1 MKKTI
6 LALVLAAVLATPA
19 FARPPHHG
27 GFGPRPCPVPV
38 MHHSHHHHGGG
49 FVPFIVGA
57 TFGAIATAV
66 ATPPPPPP
74 PPHPVVYTA
83 PAPVV
88 VAAPVVPAPV
98 PTPAPVVV
106 VTTPSPSI
114 TRTERVTSTTIVNG
128 VQFQTIK
135 TRIYWSDGS
144 ITEN

>member
-19 FARPPHHG
+19 FARPPRHG
-27 GFGPRPCPVPV
+27 GFGPRPRPVPV
-38 MHHSHHHHGGG
+38 MHHSHHHHHGGG

-57 TFGAIATAV
+57 TFGAIAATAV
-66 ATPPPPPP
+66 AAPPPPR
-74 PPHPVVYTA
+74 PVVYTA

-98 PTPAPVVV
+98 PAPAPVVV
-106 VTTPSPSI
+106 VTAPAPSI

-135 TRIYWSDGS
+135 TRIYWSDGT

>member
-27 GFGPRPCPVPV
+27 GFGPRPRPVPV

-49 FVPFIVGA
+49 
-57 TFGAIATAV
+57 
-66 ATPPPPPP
+66 
-74 PPHPVVYTA
+74 
-83 PAPVV
+83 APVV

-98 PTPAPVVV
+98 PAPAPVVV
-106 VTTPSPSI
+106 VTTPAPTI